1 MQLTVVGLCQ
11 TKELFKRKEYIIV
24 KQNEIA
30 ECESESL
37 YKMESINLTRPNKPE
52 VKKQW
57 VTKLT
62 FGTNDQEYNLKC
74 QQDTGAM
81 CNVLHLKDYNKMH
94 MGKNMYNNVDTSLKQ
109 SDTSNDVAMEMS

>member
-11 TKELFKRKEYIIV
+11 TKELFKRKECIIV
-24 KQNEIA
+24 KQNEIT

-37 YKMESINLTRPNKPE
+37 YKMESINLTRPNEPE
-52 VKKQW
+52 VKKHW

-62 FGTNDQEYNLKC
+62 FGTNDQE
-74 QQDTGAM
+74 
-81 CNVLHLKDYNKMH
+81 YNKMH